1 MPGEKPFFIEGVV
14 VDIMS
19 TYEIAFVKVINGNV
33 YNLKPSTP
41 GVDFYTLKIGQIVEL
56 EVTTKLVRVLS
67 ARIIDTDKDNA
78 G

>member
-41 GVDFYTLKIGQIVEL
+41 GIDFYTLKAGQVVEL
-56 EVTTKLVRVLS
+56 EVTTRLLRVLS
-67 ARIIDTDKDNA
+67 ARIIDKELR